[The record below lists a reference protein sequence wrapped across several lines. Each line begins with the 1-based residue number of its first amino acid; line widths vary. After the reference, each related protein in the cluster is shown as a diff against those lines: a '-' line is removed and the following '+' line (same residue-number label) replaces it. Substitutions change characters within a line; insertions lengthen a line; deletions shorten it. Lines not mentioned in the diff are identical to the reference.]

1 MVTACRTATRRFH
14 PEVWLRDLFASKAV
28 QQGGV
33 IRRKARD
40 IERFAGME
48 LFMREIHRRGYQVA
62 ENSGQIII
70 FCNRAPRS
78 LAHAESGLGSRAK
91 CNTRRRRGIEARAK
105 ERGIPYQRLIREALR
120 AGARLTPSCTRPPNR
135 RQAP

>member
-1 MVTACRTATRRFH
+1 MRNRNSPLT
-14 PEVWLRDLFASKAV
+14 PEVWLHDLFTSKAV

-48 LFMREIHRRGYQVA
+48 RFMAEIHRRGYQVA

-70 FCNRAPRS
+70 FCNRAPVRW
-78 LAHAESGLGSRAK
+78 
-91 CNTRRRRGIEARAK
+91 
-105 ERGIPYQRLIREALR
+105 
-120 AGARLTPSCTRPPNR
+120 LTPGVTPISSKEIGPKSFEDFGHGPPV
-135 RQAP
+135 

>member
-1 MVTACRTATRRFH
+1 MHMRNSPLS
-14 PEVWLRDLFASKAV
+14 PEVWLRDLFTSKAV

-48 LFMREIHRRGYQVA
+48 RFMAEIHRRGYQVA

-70 FCNRAPRS
+70 FCN
-78 LAHAESGLGSRAK
+78 
-91 CNTRRRRGIEARAK
+91 
-105 ERGIPYQRLIREALR
+105 
-120 AGARLTPSCTRPPNR
+120 
-135 RQAP
+135 QAPIRWLT